1 MSRDK
6 YSTLLGMDLG
16 TASNRLKKQIF
27 LQMAAELG
35 RDLCLKCNL
44 RIENAEDLSVDHIKP
59 WRGADPKLFWD
70 LSNIAFS
77 HRKCNK
83 PDRPKRKE
91 SPDGQAWCSTHKGH
105 APKSEFY
112 QDESRWNGLY
122 HSCKKCQR
130 EKAARYDS
138 QNKRFPCP
146 TCSYQMRKKC
156 RKCGYELEMK
166 DYMALRRKEGASY

>member
-77 HRKCNK
+77 HRKCNIAAIGILLIGIVSIDAYIASRLYVVPAAVGGGIGTYWTVK
-83 PDRPKRKE
+83 REKRK
-91 SPDGQAWCSTHKGH
+91 
-105 APKSEFY
+105 
-112 QDESRWNGLY
+112 
-122 HSCKKCQR
+122 R
-130 EKAARYDS
+130 E
-138 QNKRFPCP
+138 
-146 TCSYQMRKKC
+146 
-156 RKCGYELEMK
+156 
-166 DYMALRRKEGASY
+166 